1 MTILQP
7 LQDKLDTQD
16 LRLESL
22 EELVGSLMMQSE
34 ILDKRITQIE
44 KPSPKPFPKL
54 EVRRKLTLP
63 VDKDGNFFGKAH
75 EIPWDQLQSYSDT
88 YYFKD
93 IDGSQVYNSP
103 AIGATTENAK
113 FPRTENRYYL
123 FDPELPLRDD
133 GFDTMTNWKRGQM
146 GELNISFKINTLDP
160 AGKVVIA
167 QSHAVNAPPDWKCVL
182 DGGGDIRL
190 LCKLT
195 DGKDVKDTVF
205 FLAKDIDQ
213 GANRHDLYFRFD
225 GITLNA
231 SYNGNFILPIV
242 FDKKTD
248 WYLKDGLYIASAHP
262 ASITHFA
269 V

>member
-7 LQDKLDTQD
+7 LQDLLDTQNT
-16 LRLESL
+16 RLETL
-22 EELVGSLMMQSE
+22 EELVVSLMIQSE
-34 ILDKRITQIE
+34 IQDKRITQIE
-44 KPSPKPFPKL
+44 KPSPKPFLKL

-63 VDKDGNFFGKAH
+63 VDKDRNLFGKAH
-75 EIPWDQLQSYSDT
+75 EIPWSQLADYEDE

-93 IDGSQVYNSP
+93 ADGNQVYSCP

-123 FDPELPLRDD
+123 IDPNAPLRDD
-133 GFDTMTNWKRGQM
+133 GLDMMTNWKRGDS
-146 GELNISFKINTLDP
+146 GELRFSFKVNKLDP
-160 AGKVVIA
+160 QGKIIIA
-167 QSHAVNAPPDWKCVL
+167 QSHALNAPPDWKCVL

-195 DGKDVKDTVF
+195 DGKDVKDTIS

-213 GANRHDLYFRFD
+213 GVNRHDLYFRYD
-225 GITLNA
+225 GITLDA
-231 SYNGNFILPIV
+231 SYNGNFVPPII

-248 WYLKDGLYIASAHP
+248 WYFKDGLYITSGRP
-262 ASITHFA
+262 ASITHLK